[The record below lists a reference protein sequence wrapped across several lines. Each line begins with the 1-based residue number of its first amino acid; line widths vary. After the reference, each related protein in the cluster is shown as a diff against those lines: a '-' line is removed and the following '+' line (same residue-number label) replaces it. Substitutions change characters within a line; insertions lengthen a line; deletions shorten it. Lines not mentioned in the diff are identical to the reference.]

1 MVHHQFLMR
10 HLLID
15 PILPHSCAAVID
27 QPHPFFPTP
36 VAAVLLKH
44 STALCGLGINS
55 MATMLQLNNV
65 VFYSPSSD
73 FDHFLNNDRF
83 SWQHLPLLSGRT
95 GKTPRST
102 KTATNIT
109 HLLFCFWSNWY
120 HQLHFIWMTGSD
132 INLLLV
138 HLYSS
143 QTEFLENIYTF
154 KSCNR
159 SRMSYHTLRNER
171 KKRIVL
177 HKSDYQCT
185 CHKTHTT
192 HTLHCKCSLP
202 VHTHTQMLPRLR
214 GILQYEEKPF
224 QLNYF
229 KKMHGHG
236 WVVTH
241 THNSILCKFV

>member
-1 MVHHQFLMR
+1 M
-10 HLLID
+10 I
-15 PILPHSCAAVID
+15 S
-27 QPHPFFPTP
+27 
-36 VAAVLLKH
+36 
-44 STALCGLGINS
+44 
-55 MATMLQLNNV
+55 
-65 VFYSPSSD
+65 
-73 FDHFLNNDRF
+73 
-83 SWQHLPLLSGRT
+83 
-95 GKTPRST
+95 
-102 KTATNIT
+102 
-109 HLLFCFWSNWY
+109 
-120 HQLHFIWMTGSD
+120 
-132 INLLLV
+132 LLLV
-138 HLYSS
+138 HLSYSS
-143 QTEFLENIYTF
+143 QTLFLENIYTF

-171 KKRIVL
+171 KKWIVL
-177 HKSDYQCT
+177 HKSDYQRT

-241 THNSILCKFV
+241 TQQYFVQICIILLHFPTSFKKTSALVLL